1 MTDFAVTL
9 QTAVYNALLGSNPLT
24 TKLGGNNIY
33 DFVPEGTAFPYVKV
47 GDQTMVDD
55 GTKDKKGSDFTLMI
69 HTFSRYRGSKE
80 TKEIMSLIYDVLHES
95 NLTVSGASFL
105 NLRFEFSDIIKE
117 NDGLTTHGLQRFSAV
132 VFNT

>member
-9 QTAVYNALLGSNPLT
+9 QTTVYNALLADATLVSAVTG
-24 TKLGGNNIY
+24 IY

-55 GTKDKKGSDFTLMI
+55 GTKNKKGNDFTLMI

-80 TKEIMSLIYDVLHES
+80 IKEIMSLVYDVLHES
-95 NLTVSGASFL
+95 SLSVSGAF
-105 NLRFEFSDIIKE
+105 NNMRFEFSDIIKE
-117 NDGLTTHGLQRFSAV
+117 NDGLTTHGMQRFR
-132 VFNT
+132 VFVLTN

>member
-9 QTAVYNALLGSNPLT
+9 QTTVYNALLANNPLT

-33 DFVPEGTAFPYVKV
+33 DFVPENTAFPYVKI

-55 GTKDKKGSDFTLMI
+55 GTKTKKGTDFTLMI

-80 TKEIMSLIYDVLHES
+80 IKEIMSLVYDVLHES
-95 NLTVSGASFL
+95 SLSVSGAM
-105 NLRFEFSDIIKE
+105 NNMRFEFSDIIKE
-117 NDGLTTHGLQRFSAV
+117 NDGLTTHGMQRFR
-132 VFNT
+132 VFVLTN